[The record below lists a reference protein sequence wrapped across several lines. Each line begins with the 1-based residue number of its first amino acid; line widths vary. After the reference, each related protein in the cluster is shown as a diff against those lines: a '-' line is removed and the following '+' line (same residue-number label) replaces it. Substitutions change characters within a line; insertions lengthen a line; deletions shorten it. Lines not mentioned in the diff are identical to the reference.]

1 MTEWLSTHILGDY
14 LFLAKKKKL
23 KKSNLVTFNTQVKKE
38 HFLCDLFSQKGDL
51 VENSFGPGKKAV
63 LSFIPQNVQSAGICF
78 IINIELYDHAE

>member
-1 MTEWLSTHILGDY
+1 MTKHTHIRRLPFSS
-14 LFLAKKKKL
+14 LKK

-63 LSFIPQNVQSAGICF
+63 LS
-78 IINIELYDHAE
+78 LYTSKCPISWYLFYN